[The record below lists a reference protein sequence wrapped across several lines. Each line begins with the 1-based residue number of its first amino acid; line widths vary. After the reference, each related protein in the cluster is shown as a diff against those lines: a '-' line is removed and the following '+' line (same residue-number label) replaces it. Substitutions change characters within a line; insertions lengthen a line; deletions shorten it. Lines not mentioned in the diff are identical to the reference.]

1 MLQEQRIGIDG
12 VYTFDKVQV
21 AIDRLRAFEALALE
35 YSPEGYYLCDS
46 GGKDSSVIKELAI
59 MAGVRHGVHHNHT
72 TLDRPET
79 VYFVRREKARYEA
92 MGIPYTIHYPK
103 VSFPRL
109 MRKKKMPPTRL
120 KRYCCEVLKEHGGE
134 GCVCITGVRWSESVK
149 RSHKR
154 GTLEVVTPRIKDKLI
169 LANDNDES
177 RKEFETC
184 QIKGKRVVNPIIDWT
199 DDDVWE
205 YIATRDLTANPLY
218 AIGHKRV
225 GCVGCPMSSKAG
237 EELDAMPKYKANWIR
252 WFEHLIE
259 DARRN
264 GRPCRFETAEDYYNF
279 WISGKAMPK
288 DDGQIS
294 FDDEEEEDDGI

>member
-12 VYTFDKVQV
+12 VYTFDKAQT

-59 MAGVRHGVHHNHT
+59 MAGVKHGVHHNHT
-72 TLDRPET
+72 TLDHPET

-92 MGIPYTIHYPK
+92 MGVPYTIHYPK
-103 VSFPRL
+103 MAFPQL

-120 KRYCCEVLKEHGGE
+120 KRYCCEVLKEHGGD
-134 GCVCITGVRWSESVK
+134 GRVAVTGVRWSESVS
-149 RSHKR
+149 RSKQR
-154 GTLEVVTPRIKDKLI
+154 GVAEGQNRKSGGWTLLI
-169 LANDNDES
+169 DNDES

-205 YIATRDLTANPLY
+205 FISQRHIVANPLY
-218 AIGHKRV
+218 AMGYKRV

-252 WFEHLIE
+252 WFGHLIE
-259 DARRN
+259 DAKRD
-264 GRPCRFETAEDYYNF
+264 GRPMFMESAEDYYNF
-279 WISGKAMPK
+279 WISGKALPK

-294 FDDEEEEDDGI
+294 FDDEEDEDGI

>member
-21 AIDRLRAFEALALE
+21 AIERLRAFEALALE

-59 MAGVRHGVHHNHT
+59 MAGVKHGVHHNHT
-72 TLDRPET
+72 TLDHPET

-92 MGIPYTIHYPK
+92 MGVPYTIHYPK
-103 VSFPRL
+103 MAFPQL

-120 KRYCCEVLKEHGGE
+120 NRYCCEVLKEHGGRDRV
-134 GCVCITGVRWSESVK
+134 CVTGVRWSESVS
-149 RSHKR
+149 RSKQR
-154 GTLEVVTPRIKDKLI
+154 GVAEVQNRKNGGLTLL
-169 LANDNDES
+169 NDNDES

-205 YIATRDLTANPLY
+205 FIGMRQLVVNPLY
-218 AIGHKRV
+218 AMGYKRV

-237 EELDAMPKYKANWIR
+237 ATLDAMPKYKANWMR
-252 WFEHLIE
+252 WFGHLIE
-259 DARRN
+259 DAKRD
-264 GRPCRFETAEDYYNF
+264 GRPMFMESAEDYYNF
-279 WISGKAMPK
+279 WISGKALPK

>member
-21 AIDRLRAFEALALE
+21 AIDRLRAFEALAIE

-59 MAGVRHGVHHNHT
+59 MAGVKHGIHHNHT
-72 TLDRPET
+72 TLDYPET
-79 VYFVRREKARYEA
+79 VYFIRREKARYEA
-92 MGIPYTIHYPK
+92 MGIPYTIHYPAM
-103 VSFPRL
+103 SFPRL

-120 KRYCCEVLKEHGGE
+120 KRYCCKVLKEHGGRDRV
-134 GCVCITGVRWSESVK
+134 CVTGVRWSESVS
-149 RSHKR
+149 RSKQR
-154 GTLEVVTPRIKDKLI
+154 GVAEVQNRKSGGLTLL
-169 LANDNDES
+169 NDNDES

-205 YIATRDLTANPLY
+205 FIAMRNLTVNPLY
-218 AIGHKRV
+218 AMGYKRV

-237 EELDAMPKYKANWIR
+237 EALDAMPKYKANWIR
-252 WFEHLIE
+252 WFGHLIE
-259 DARRN
+259 DAKRD
-264 GRPCRFETAEDYYNF
+264 GRPVFMGSAEDYYNF
-279 WISGKAMPK
+279 WISGKALPK

-294 FDDEEEEDDGI
+294 FDDEEDDDGI

>member
-12 VYTFDKVQV
+12 VYTYDKVQV

-59 MAGVRHGVHHNHT
+59 MAGVKHGVHHNHT
-72 TLDRPET
+72 TLDHPET
-79 VYFVRREKARYEA
+79 VYFVRREKARHEA
-92 MGIPYTIHYPK
+92 MGIPYTIHYPTM
-103 VSFPRL
+103 SFPQL

-120 KRYCCEVLKEHGGE
+120 KRYCCEALKEHGGQ
-134 GCVCITGVRWSESVK
+134 GRVCVTGVRWSESAT
-149 RSHKR
+149 RSKQR
-154 GTLEVVTPRIKDKLI
+154 GVAEVIGKKHASVI

-205 YIATRDLTANPLY
+205 FVAMRNLTVNPLY
-218 AIGHKRV
+218 AMGYKRV

-237 EELDAMPKYKANWIR
+237 KELDAMPKYKANWIR
-252 WFEHLIE
+252 WFGHLID
-259 DARRN
+259 DAKRD
-264 GRPCRFETAEDYYNF
+264 GRPIFMESAEDYYNF
-279 WISGKAMPK
+279 WISGKALPK

-294 FDDEEEEDDGI
+294 FDDEEEEDGI

>member
-12 VYTFDKVQV
+12 VYIFDKVQV

-72 TLDRPET
+72 TLDHPET

-103 VSFPRL
+103 MAFPQL

-120 KRYCCEVLKEHGGE
+120 KRYCCEVLKEHGGRDRV
-134 GCVCITGVRWSESVK
+134 CVTGVRWSESVS
-149 RSHKR
+149 RSKQR
-154 GTLEVVTPRIKDKLI
+154 GVAEVIGKKHASVI

-205 YIATRDLTANPLY
+205 FISLRHIVANPLY
-218 AIGHKRV
+218 AMGYKRV
-225 GCVGCPMSSKAG
+225 GCVGCPMDAHRS
-237 EELDAMPKYKANWIR
+237 ENLDAMPKYKANWIR
-252 WFEHLIE
+252 WFGHLIE
-259 DARRN
+259 NAKRD
-264 GRPCRFETAEDYYNF
+264 GRPVFMESAEDCYNF
-279 WISGKAMPK
+279 WISGKALPK

>member
-12 VYTFDKVQV
+12 VYTFDKVRV

-59 MAGVRHGVHHNHT
+59 MAGVKHGVHHNHT
-72 TLDRPET
+72 TLDHPET

-92 MGIPYTIHYPK
+92 MGIPYTIHHPK
-103 VSFPRL
+103 MSFPQL
-109 MRKKKMPPTRL
+109 MRKKKMPPTRI
-120 KRYCCEVLKEHGGE
+120 KRYCCEVLKEHGGD
-134 GCVCITGVRWSESVK
+134 GRVCVTGVRWSESVK
-149 RSHKR
+149 RSKR
-154 GTLEVVTPRIKDKLI
+154 RGVAEVQNRKNGGLTML
-169 LANDNDES
+169 NDNDEY

-184 QIKGKRVVNPIIDWT
+184 QIKGQRVINPIIDWT

-205 YIATRDLTANPLY
+205 FIGQRHIIVNPLY
-218 AIGHKRV
+218 AMGYKRV

-252 WFEHLIE
+252 WFGHLID
-259 DARRN
+259 DAKRD
-264 GRPCRFETAEDYYNF
+264 GRPVFMESAEDYYNF
-279 WISGKAMPK
+279 WISGKALPK
-288 DDGQIS
+288 DNGQIS
-294 FDDEEEEDDGI
+294 FDDEEDEG

>member
-59 MAGVRHGVHHNHT
+59 MAGVKHGVHHNHT
-72 TLDRPET
+72 TLDHPET
-79 VYFVRREKARYEA
+79 VYFVRREKARYET

-103 VSFPRL
+103 MAFPQL
-109 MRKKKMPPTRL
+109 MREKKMPPTRI
-120 KRYCCEVLKEHGGE
+120 KRYCCEVLKEHGGD
-134 GCVCITGVRWSESVK
+134 GRVCVTGVRWSESASRSK
-149 RSHKR
+149 RR
-154 GTLEVVTPRIKDKLI
+154 GVAEVQNRKNGGLTML
-169 LANDNDES
+169 NDNDES

-184 QIKGKRVVNPIIDWT
+184 QIKGQRVVNPIIDWT

-205 YIATRDLTANPLY
+205 FIGACQIVVNPLY
-218 AIGHKRV
+218 AMGCKRV

-252 WFEHLIE
+252 WFGHLID
-259 DARRN
+259 DAKRD
-264 GRPCRFETAEDYYNF
+264 GRPVFMESAEDYYNF
-279 WISGKAMPK
+279 WISGKALPK
-288 DDGQIS
+288 DNGQIS
-294 FDDEEEEDDGI
+294 FDDEEDEG

>member
-21 AIDRLRAFEALALE
+21 AVDRLRAFEALALE
-35 YSPEGYYLCDS
+35 YSPEGYYICDS
-46 GGKDSSVIKELAI
+46 GGKDSSAIKELAI
-59 MAGVRHGVHHNHT
+59 MAGVKHGVHHNHT
-72 TLDRPET
+72 TLDHPET
-79 VYFVRREKARYEA
+79 VYFVRREMARYEA

-103 VSFPRL
+103 MAFPQL

-120 KRYCCEVLKEHGGE
+120 KRYCCEVLKEHGGRDRV
-134 GCVCITGVRWSESVK
+134 CVTGVRWSESVT
-149 RSHKR
+149 RSKQR
-154 GTLEVVTPRIKDKLI
+154 GVAEVQNRKSGGLTLL
-169 LANDNDES
+169 NDNDES

-205 YIATRDLTANPLY
+205 FVAMRNLTVNPLY
-218 AIGHKRV
+218 AMGYKRV

-237 EELDAMPKYKANWIR
+237 EELDAMPKYRANWIR
-252 WFEHLIE
+252 WFGHLID
-259 DARRN
+259 DAKRD
-264 GRPCRFETAEDYYNF
+264 GRPIFMESAEDYYNF
-279 WISGKAMPK
+279 WISGKALPK

-294 FDDEEEEDDGI
+294 FDDEEE

>member
-21 AIDRLRAFEALALE
+21 AIERLRAFEALALE

-46 GGKDSSVIKELAI
+46 GGKDSSAIKELAI
-59 MAGVRHGVHHNHT
+59 MAGVKHGVHHNHT
-72 TLDRPET
+72 TLDHPET
-79 VYFVRREKARYEA
+79 VYFVRREKARYKA
-92 MGIPYTIHYPK
+92 MGIPYTIHSPK
-103 VSFPRL
+103 MAFPQL

-120 KRYCCEVLKEHGGE
+120 KRYCCEVLKEPGGRDRV
-134 GCVCITGVRWSESVK
+134 CVTGVRWSESVK
-149 RSHKR
+149 RSHQR
-154 GTLEVVTPRIKDKLI
+154 GTLEVLTPRYKDKLI

-205 YIATRDLTANPLY
+205 FISQRHIVVNPLY
-218 AIGHKRV
+218 AMGYKRV
-225 GCVGCPMSSKAG
+225 GCVGCPMSSKAS

-252 WFEHLIE
+252 WFGHLID
-259 DARRN
+259 DAKRD
-264 GRPCRFETAEDYYNF
+264 GRPIFMKSAEDYYNF
-279 WISGKAMPK
+279 WISGKALPK

-294 FDDEEEEDDGI
+294 FDDEEEGDGI

>member
-12 VYTFDKVQV
+12 VYTFDKIQV

-59 MAGVRHGVHHNHT
+59 MAGVKHGVHHNHT
-72 TLDRPET
+72 TLDHPET
-79 VYFVRREKARYEA
+79 VYFVRREEARYEA
-92 MGIPYTIHYPK
+92 MGIPYTIHYPEMA
-103 VSFPRL
+103 FPQL

-120 KRYCCEVLKEHGGE
+120 KRYCCEYLKEHGGRDRV
-134 GCVCITGVRWSESVK
+134 CVTGVRWSESVS
-149 RSHKR
+149 RSKQR
-154 GTLEVVTPRIKDKLI
+154 GVAEVIGKKHASVI

-205 YIATRDLTANPLY
+205 FITMRNLTVNPLY
-218 AIGHKRV
+218 AMGYKRV

-237 EELDAMPKYKANWIR
+237 EELDATPKYKANWIR
-252 WFEHLIE
+252 WFGHLID
-259 DARRN
+259 DAKRD
-264 GRPCRFETAEDYYNF
+264 GRPIFMESAEDYYNF
-279 WISGKAMPK
+279 WISGKALPK

>member
-21 AIDRLRAFEALALE
+21 AIDRLRAFEALAIE

-59 MAGVRHGVHHNHT
+59 MAGVKHGVHHNHT
-72 TLDRPET
+72 TLDHPET
-79 VYFVRREKARYEA
+79 VYFIRREKARYEA
-92 MGIPYTIHYPK
+92 MGIPYTIHHPK
-103 VSFPRL
+103 MAFPQL

-120 KRYCCEVLKEHGGE
+120 KRYCCEVLKEHGGRDRV
-134 GCVCITGVRWSESVK
+134 CVTGVRWSESVS
-149 RSHKR
+149 RSKQR
-154 GTLEVVTPRIKDKLI
+154 GVAEVQNRKNGGLTLL
-169 LANDNDES
+169 NDNDES

-205 YIATRDLTANPLY
+205 FISLRHIVANPLY
-218 AIGHKRV
+218 AMGYKRV

-252 WFEHLIE
+252 WFGHLIE
-259 DARRN
+259 DAKRD
-264 GRPCRFETAEDYYNF
+264 GRPMFMESAEDYYNF
-279 WISGKAMPK
+279 WISGKALPK

-294 FDDEEEEDDGI
+294 FDDEEEDDGI

>member
-12 VYTFDKVQV
+12 VYTYDKVQA
-21 AIDRLRAFEALALE
+21 AIDRLRAFESLALE

-59 MAGVRHGVHHNHT
+59 MAGVKHGVHHNHT
-72 TLDRPET
+72 TLDHPET

-92 MGIPYTIHYPK
+92 MGIPYTIHYPEMA
-103 VSFPRL
+103 FPQL

-120 KRYCCEVLKEHGGE
+120 KRYCCEVLKEHGGRDRV
-134 GCVCITGVRWSESVK
+134 CVTGVRWSESVS
-149 RSHKR
+149 RSKQR
-154 GTLEVVTPRIKDKLI
+154 GVAEVIGKKHASVI

-205 YIATRDLTANPLY
+205 FIGLRHIVANPLY
-218 AIGHKRV
+218 AMGYKRV

-252 WFEHLIE
+252 WFGHLID
-259 DARRN
+259 DAKRD
-264 GRPCRFETAEDYYNF
+264 GRPIFMESAEDYYNF
-279 WISGKAMPK
+279 WISGKALPK

-294 FDDEEEEDDGI
+294 FDDEEDDDGI

>member
-12 VYTFDKVQV
+12 VYTFDKVQA

-59 MAGVRHGVHHNHT
+59 MAGVKHGVHHNHT
-72 TLDRPET
+72 TLDHPET
-79 VYFVRREKARYEA
+79 VYFVRREKARYET

-103 VSFPRL
+103 MSFPQL

-120 KRYCCEVLKEHGGE
+120 KRYCCEALKEHGGRDRV
-134 GCVCITGVRWSESVK
+134 CVTGVRWSESVK
-149 RSHKR
+149 RSKQR
-154 GTLEVVTPRIKDKLI
+154 GVAEVQNRKNGGLTML
-169 LANDNDES
+169 NDNDES

-184 QIKGKRVVNPIIDWT
+184 QIKGHRVINPIIDWT

-205 YIATRDLTANPLY
+205 FISLRRIVTNPLY
-218 AIGHKRV
+218 AMGYKRV
-225 GCVGCPMSSKAG
+225 GCVGCPISSKVS

-252 WFEHLIE
+252 WFGHLID
-259 DARRN
+259 DAKRD
-264 GRPCRFETAEDYYNF
+264 GRPVFMESAEDYYNF
-279 WISGKAMPK
+279 WISGKALPK
-288 DDGQIS
+288 YDGQIS
-294 FDDEEEEDDGI
+294 FDDEEDEG

>member
-59 MAGVRHGVHHNHT
+59 MAGVKHGVHHNHT
-72 TLDRPET
+72 TLDHPET
-79 VYFVRREKARYEA
+79 VYFIRREKARYEA
-92 MGIPYTIHYPK
+92 MGIPYTIHYPTMA
-103 VSFPRL
+103 FPQL

-120 KRYCCEVLKEHGGE
+120 KRYCCEVLKEHGGRDR
-134 GCVCITGVRWSESVK
+134 VCITGVRWSESVS
-149 RSHKR
+149 RSKQR
-154 GTLEVVTPRIKDKLI
+154 GVAEVQNRKSGGVTLL
-169 LANDNDES
+169 NDNDES

-184 QIKGKRVVNPIIDWT
+184 QMKGKRVVNPIIDWT

-205 YIATRDLTANPLY
+205 FIAMRNLTVNPLY
-218 AIGHKRV
+218 AMGYKRV

-252 WFEHLIE
+252 WFGHLIE
-259 DARRN
+259 DAKRD
-264 GRPCRFETAEDYYNF
+264 GRPIFMESAEDYYNF
-279 WISGKAMPK
+279 WISGKALPK
-288 DDGQIS
+288 DNGQIS
-294 FDDEEEEDDGI
+294 FDDEEEEDGI

>member
-1 MLQEQRIGIDG
+1 MLQEQRIGVDG

-59 MAGVRHGVHHNHT
+59 MAGVKHGVHHHHT
-72 TLDRPET
+72 TLDHPET

-103 VSFPRL
+103 MSFPQL

-120 KRYCCEVLKEHGGE
+120 RRYCCEALKEHGGD
-134 GCVCITGVRWSESVK
+134 GRVAVTGVRWSESVSRSK
-149 RSHKR
+149 RR
-154 GTLEVVTPRIKDKLI
+154 GVAEVQNRKSGGLTLL
-169 LANDNDES
+169 NDNDES

-184 QIKGKRVVNPIIDWT
+184 QIKGERVVNPIIDWT

-205 YIATRDLTANPLY
+205 FIGMRQLVVNPLY
-218 AIGHKRV
+218 AMGYKRV
-225 GCVGCPMSSKAG
+225 GCVGCPMDAHRS
-237 EELDAMPKYKANWIR
+237 ENLDAMPKYKANWIR
-252 WFEHLIE
+252 WFGHLID
-259 DARRN
+259 DAKRD
-264 GRPCRFETAEDYYNF
+264 GRPIFMESAEDYYNF
-279 WISGKAMPK
+279 WISGKALPK

>member
-12 VYTFDKVQV
+12 VYTYDKVQA

-59 MAGVRHGVHHNHT
+59 MAGVKHGVHHNHT
-72 TLDRPET
+72 TLDHPET
-79 VYFVRREKARYEA
+79 VYFVRREKARYEE
-92 MGIPYTIHYPK
+92 MGIPYTIHYPAMA
-103 VSFPRL
+103 FPQL

-120 KRYCCEVLKEHGGE
+120 RRYCCEVLKEHGGRDRV
-134 GCVCITGVRWSESVK
+134 CVTGVRWSESVSRSK
-149 RSHKR
+149 RR
-154 GTLEVVTPRIKDKLI
+154 GVAEVQNRKNGGLTLL
-169 LANDNDES
+169 NDNDES

-184 QIKGKRVVNPIIDWT
+184 PVKGKRVVNPIIDWT

-205 YIATRDLTANPLY
+205 FIGLRHIVANPLY
-218 AIGHKRV
+218 AMGYKRV

-252 WFEHLIE
+252 WFGHLID
-259 DARRN
+259 DAKRD
-264 GRPCRFETAEDYYNF
+264 GRPIFMESAEDYYNF
-279 WISGKAMPK
+279 WISGKALPK

-294 FDDEEEEDDGI
+294 FDDEEEDDGI

>member
-46 GGKDSSVIKELAI
+46 GGKDSGVIKELAI
-59 MAGVRHGVHHNHT
+59 MAGVKHGVHHNHT
-72 TLDRPET
+72 TLDHPET

-103 VSFPRL
+103 MAFPQL

-120 KRYCCEVLKEHGGE
+120 KRYCCEVLKEHGGQ
-134 GCVCITGVRWSESVK
+134 GRVCVTGVRWSESVK
-149 RSHKR
+149 RAQQRGVAEVLTPKR
-154 GTLEVVTPRIKDKLI
+154 ENKII
-169 LANDNDES
+169 LNNDNDEA

-205 YIATRDLTANPLY
+205 FIGMRQLVVNPLY
-218 AIGHKRV
+218 AMGHKRV
-225 GCVGCPMSSKAG
+225 GCVGCPMNPREAAAQI
-237 EELDAMPKYKANWIR
+237 EANPKYKANWLR
-252 WFEHLIE
+252 WFGHLVN
-259 DARRN
+259 DAEME
-264 GRPCRFETAEDYYNF
+264 GRKVTFATADD
-279 WISGKAMPK
+279 WLACWLGGKLPK

-294 FDDEEEEDDGI
+294 FDDEEDEDGI